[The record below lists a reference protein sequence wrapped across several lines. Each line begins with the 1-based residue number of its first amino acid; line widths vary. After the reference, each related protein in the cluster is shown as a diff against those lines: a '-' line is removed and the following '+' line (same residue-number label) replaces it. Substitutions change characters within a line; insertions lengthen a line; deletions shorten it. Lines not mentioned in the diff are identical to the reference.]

1 MVIVIIRTPWSIS
14 KGLDHPYLHVYACL
28 LLCFMLVLASLV
40 LGFAM
45 LDAISEFMVV
55 RLHPTPM
62 RPCLDV
68 TIWDAS
74 PWCRLLLAYIS
85 PFLHDMLVMLVCAT
99 RWLYMHLYMLA
110 YMSMHESYFLVC
122 RPCFNTMKLWT
133 FNPNLH
139 LSLADATFIYYL
151 AGLPFACLF
160 AILLVCLLACL
171 LTSLFL
177 CLPCLSHLSTLCL
190 FHMLFAPF
198 SFHCVSV
205 GFLSLPLHVYTW
217 SEDAWS

>member
-1 MVIVIIRTPWSIS
+1 
-14 KGLDHPYLHVYACL
+14 
-28 LLCFMLVLASLV
+28 MLVLASLV

-45 LDAISEFMVV
+45 LDTISGFMVV

-99 RWLYMHLYMLA
+99 HWLYMHLYMLA

-133 FNPNLH
+133 FDPNLH
-139 LSLADATFIYYL
+139 LSLTDATFYL
-151 AGLPFACLF
+151 LSCWFTFCLF
-160 AILLVCLLACL
+160 VCYLACL
-171 LTSLFL
+171 PSR
-177 CLPCLSHLSTLCL
+177 
-190 FHMLFAPF
+190 LFA
-198 SFHCVSV
+198 HILVSMLAMSITFV
-205 GFLSLPLHVYTW
+205 YFMPLSYALCTFFFPLRVCWFLVFAFACIHMERGRLKLGHSLSGA
-217 SEDAWS
+217 SEKGTDASMQI